1 MILAEPAPHSRSDFP
16 LGLRRVHPWGM
27 ELTVHPPR
35 PVVTIRPWID
45 PVVDRRGVDPRSTYV
60 ERFWLGVI
68 GPTATWILRRFAEEF
83 DQHPDGFTVDL
94 AATATAM
101 GLSYAKGPSSPFGR
115 ALQRFVM
122 FGIAQPMSDGYCV
135 RRRLPHVAQ
144 RHLVRLPAEVRSAHD
159 QWLRSKVRLEA
170 RELEQQLIS
179 AGVPPR
185 TAVSASE
192 AALLAS

>member
-1 MILAEPAPHSRSDFP
+1 M
-16 LGLRRVHPWGM
+16 GM
-27 ELTVHPPR
+27 EPTVYPAQS
-35 PVVTIRPWID
+35 VVTIRPWID
-45 PVVDRRGVDPRSTYV
+45 PVVDRRGVDPRSAYV
-60 ERFWLGVI
+60 ETFWLGVV

-83 DQHPDGFTVDL
+83 DRSPEGFTVDL

-115 ALQRFVM
+115 ALQRCMM
-122 FGIAQPMSDGYCV
+122 FGLAQPMSDGFSV

-144 RHLVRLPAEVRSAHD
+144 RHLRRLPDEVRAAHES
-159 QWLRSKVRLEA
+159 WLRA
-170 RELEQQLIS
+170 RVHLDARDLEQRLIS

-185 TAVSASE
+185 AAVSASE